1 MGLDKFT
8 GRPKGFCLF
17 VYKSAESAKRALQE
31 PHKTFEGH
39 VLHCQKAIDGPKQGK
54 QQQFNTPNHNNPR
67 YGAPGGFMAGHQPGM
82 GAPAQGMD
90 PAIGQALT
98 ALLVSQGAGLGFNP
112 ALGQAL
118 LGSFGTAAGGG
129 AGMPSGYGTHGM
141 TPGATP
147 GLQGGYQTPQP
158 GQGGKGRGQHGVGQ
172 YSPYMGH

>member
-118 LGSFGTAAGGG
+118 LGWNAEWLWYSRYDTWRNSWVARWVSDSTTW
-129 AGMPSGYGTHGM
+129 SG
-141 TPGATP
+141 
-147 GLQGGYQTPQP
+147 
-158 GQGGKGRGQHGVGQ
+158 R
-172 YSPYMGH
+172 